1 MGRVAPCRAPGNR
14 QADQAGQDNSKSV
27 SGLSAGCPCG
37 GGAHPPDSHLWTVE
51 HLAAAAQR
59 SVRQVYRD
67 RTDNPDNPLHAKGAG
82 RGSARLVYSFAEA
95 QAYLAW
101 ITGRGV

>member
-1 MGRVAPCRAPGNR
+1 
-14 QADQAGQDNSKSV
+14 
-27 SGLSAGCPCG
+27 
-37 GGAHPPDSHLWTVE
+37 
-51 HLAAAAQR
+51 
-59 SVRQVYRD
+59 VRQVYRD